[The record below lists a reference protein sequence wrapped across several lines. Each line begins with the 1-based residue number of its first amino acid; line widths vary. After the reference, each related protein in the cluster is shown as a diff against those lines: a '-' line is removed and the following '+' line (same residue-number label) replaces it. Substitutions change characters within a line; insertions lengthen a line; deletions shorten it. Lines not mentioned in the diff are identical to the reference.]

1 MTSLHNIMPMNRV
14 AIPHVPAAA
23 NLAGPAFRGI
33 SLTGISFLMQDVSR
47 RILLLL
53 LGIALLSHEVS
64 ADLIVTFTG
73 SSGSPNMTVTGEGTI
88 TSTGSLANSINSSF
102 LALPNSTPEWQTAN
116 LNVGDYLADTWT
128 NFGSQ
133 GRELPLSGDLR
144 LLGSGSAEFNYT
156 FDHLR
161 FDDDTAPGGDDLD
174 LRFDSAQAYP
184 DYPAGITVSMA
195 GSSTFALADGNTFDD
210 LILGTY
216 SLGGFGASGNESVDF
231 VITQAVPEPS
241 SFVLMG
247 LFTALCFRRRRTR
260 YPHSITTKIPQA

>member
-1 MTSLHNIMPMNRV
+1 MTSLHNIMPINRV
-14 AIPHVPAAA
+14 AKPRVPAAA
-23 NLAGPAFRGI
+23 NLAGPAFREV
-33 SLTGISFLMQDVSR
+33 SLTGASLFRQDLSR

-53 LGIALLSHEVS
+53 VGIGLLSHEVS

-73 SSGSPNMTVTGEGTI
+73 SSGSPNMTVSGDGSI
-88 TSTGSLANSINSSF
+88 TSTGSPANSINSSF
-102 LALPNSTPEWQTAN
+102 LALPDSTPEWQTAN

-128 NFGSQ
+128 NSGSQ
-133 GRELPLSGDLR
+133 GRELSLTGDLR
-144 LLGSGSAEFNYT
+144 LIGSGSAEFNYT
-156 FDHLR
+156 FDNLR
-161 FDDDTAPGGDDLD
+161 FDDDSGAGGDDLD
-174 LRFDSAQAYP
+174 LRFDSAQTYP

-195 GSSTFALADGNTFDD
+195 GSSTFALGDGNTFDD

-216 SLGGFGASGNESVDF
+216 SLGGFGASGSESVNF

-260 YPHSITTKIPQA
+260 HPHSITTKLQCR